1 MSTDLVLSQKDK
13 FEAAVKTAH
22 SVDLFE
28 NTSAAFGAAM
38 AIKGL
43 REILTTELMN
53 EVFMP
58 LMNTRVGFMTDKNK
72 AGSPCYSLDEVRNCL
87 IDGICIGLLPT
98 GNQINIIA
106 GRMYPTKE
114 GYTALLKKV
123 GIKYVIN
130 VGQDA
135 SQSPTIAELK
145 VRIDYE
151 YKGEKNVFPFT
162 AQLKKTDYT
171 GIDQLKGKAERRA
184 KKALFEYLIGC
195 DLGDGDT
202 SDMVDIKATV
212 METNLNTN
220 TENKFNPEKLAAG
233 KTTSESG
240 APIQQKLV

>member
-1 MSTDLVLSQKDK
+1 MGTEVSKVEK
-13 FEAAVKTAH
+13 FELAVKTAH

-43 REILTTELMN
+43 KEILTDELMK
-53 EVFMP
+53 ETFMP
-58 LMNTRVGFMTDKNK
+58 LMNTRVGFMTDKPTKN
-72 AGSPCYSLDEVRNCL
+72 APNQYYTVEEVRNCL

-123 GIKYVIN
+123 GVKYVIN
-130 VGQDA
+130 IGQDL
-135 SQSPTIAELK
+135 SQSPTVAELK

-151 YKGEKNVFPFT
+151 YKGEKNVFPYT

-184 KKALFEYLIGC
+184 KKALFEYLTGC
-195 DLGDGDT
+195 DLGEGDA
-202 SDMVDIKATV
+202 SEPIDAKATII
-212 METNLNTN
+212 ETKVNTS
-220 TENKFNPEKLAAG
+220 ENKFNPESLTEAK
-233 KTTSESG
+233 KEQTPT
-240 APIQQKLV
+240 QTKLV

>member
-1 MSTDLVLSQKDK
+1 MSEIKVSQKEK
-13 FEAAVKTAH
+13 FEMAVNNAH
-22 SVDLFE
+22 SINLFE
-28 NTSAAFGAAM
+28 NTTAAFGAAI
-38 AIKGL
+38 AIKEL
-43 REILTTELMN
+43 RGILTTELMN

-72 AGSPCYSLDEVRNCL
+72 AGTQNYSIEEVKNCL

-114 GYTALLKKV
+114 GYTALLKKIGV
-123 GIKYVIN
+123 KYVIN
-130 VGQDA
+130 IGQDA

-151 YKGEKNVFPFT
+151 YKGEKNVFPYT

-184 KKALFEYLIGC
+184 KKALFEYLTGC
-195 DLGDGDT
+195 DLGEGDAT
-202 SDMVDIKATV
+202 DTQDAKATV
-212 METNLNTN
+212 VSTTINESA
-220 TENKFNPEKLAAG
+220 KFKPEAESQQGKL
-233 KTTSESG
+233 
-240 APIQQKLV
+240 I